1 MLPKEID
8 SVLEALESA
17 GYDAYIVGGCVRDGL
32 TGREVSDYDVTT
44 SATPEEVER
53 VFKGHRVIETGIKH
67 GTVTVLSGD
76 YPVEI
81 TTFRRDGEYRD
92 GRHPESVTFTTSIG
106 DDLSRRDFT
115 VNSMA
120 CDRRGNVVDPFG
132 GKKDAARRI
141 IRCTGEPEKRFGED
155 ALRIIRALRFSSV
168 LGFEI
173 EEKTAAAIHK
183 MKNDL
188 LTISAERVF
197 SELKKLLCG
206 RDVYR
211 VLRDYSDVVC
221 TLIPEM
227 TPAVGFDQMS
237 RYHSFDVYTHIIKS
251 VEAIEPDPV
260 LRLAMLFH
268 DIGKPYACTEEE
280 PGVRHFRGHGEIS
293 ERIARERLAVLRADN
308 ETVRLVAL
316 FCRIHD
322 RPIVPERRPVRR
334 VLSMISF
341 DEFLMLCKVKRADC
355 AAQAPEYRA
364 RAAQIDEIERI
375 GYEIVKDNECFSLSD
390 LAVDGNDLAAL
401 GLRGKQIGD
410 ALKEILSLVIDE
422 KLPNEK
428 AAIIEYIKGSD

>member
-8 SVLEALESA
+8 FVLGTLEDA
-17 GYDAYIVGGCVRDGL
+17 GYGAYIVGGCVRDGL
-32 TGREVSDYDVTT
+32 LGREVSDYDVTT

-53 VFKGHRVIETGIKH
+53 VFEGHRVIETGIKH
-67 GTVTVLSGD
+67 GTVTVLSGE

-132 GKKDAARRI
+132 GKSDAERGV
-141 IRCTGEPEKRFGED
+141 IRCTGDAEKRFGED

-173 EEKTAAAIHK
+173 EENTAAAIHE
-183 MKNDL
+183 MKDSL
-188 LTISAERVF
+188 LSISAERVF

-237 RYHSFDVYTHIIKS
+237 KYHCFDVYTHIIKS
-251 VEAIEPDPV
+251 VEAIDPDPT

-293 ERIARERLAVLRADN
+293 ERIARERLAALRADN
-308 ETVRLVAL
+308 ETVRLVTL
-316 FCRIHD
+316 FCKIHD

-334 VLSMISF
+334 VLSAITF
-341 DEFLMLCKVKRADC
+341 DEFLMLCKIKRADN
-355 AAQAPEYRA
+355 AAQAPEYRE
-364 RAAQIDEIERI
+364 RAKTVDEIEQI
-375 GYEIVKDNECFSLSD
+375 GRKIVRDNECFSLRD
-390 LAVDGNDLAAL
+390 LAVDGGDLSAL

-410 ALKEILSLVIDE
+410 ALKEVLSLVIDE

-428 AAIIEYIKGSD
+428 EEIIKYIKGH

>member
-8 SVLEALESA
+8 FVLGALEDA
-17 GYDAYIVGGCVRDGL
+17 GYGAYIVGGCVRDGL
-32 TGREVSDYDVTT
+32 LGREVSDYDVTT

-53 VFKGHRVIETGIKH
+53 VFEGFRVIETGIKH
-67 GTVTVLSGD
+67 GTVTVLSGE

-92 GRHPESVTFTTSIG
+92 GRHPESVTFTTRIE

-132 GKKDAARRI
+132 GREDAARGV
-141 IRCTGEPEKRFGED
+141 IRCTGEPERRFGED

-168 LGFEI
+168 LGFDI
-173 EEKTAAAIHK
+173 EENTAAAIHE
-183 MKNDL
+183 MKDSL
-188 LTISAERVF
+188 LSISAERVF

-237 RYHSFDVYTHIIKS
+237 KYHCFDVYTHIIKS
-251 VEAIEPDPV
+251 VEAIDPDPT

-293 ERIARERLAVLRADN
+293 ERIARERLAALRADN
-308 ETVRLVAL
+308 ETVRLVTL
-316 FCRIHD
+316 FCKIHD

-334 VLSMISF
+334 VLSTITF
-341 DEFLMLCKVKRADC
+341 DEFLMLCKIKRADN
-355 AAQAPEYRA
+355 AAQAPEYRE
-364 RAAQIDEIERI
+364 RAKTVDKIEQIGRK
-375 GYEIVKDNECFSLSD
+375 IVRDNECFSLRD
-390 LAVDGNDLAAL
+390 LAVDGGDLSAL

-410 ALKEILSLVIDE
+410 ALKEVLSLVIDE

-428 AAIIEYIKGSD
+428 EEIIKYIKGL